1 MSFSLD
7 YLNFT
12 NKVITT
18 WRLPNTPPYS
28 IFRNYSQI
36 QVQMESFT
44 KTKLLTPVAYLEQLT
59 ETGFIKRNINV
70 L

>member
-12 NKVITT
+12 NKVITK
-18 WRLPNTPPYS
+18 WRLPSTRPYS